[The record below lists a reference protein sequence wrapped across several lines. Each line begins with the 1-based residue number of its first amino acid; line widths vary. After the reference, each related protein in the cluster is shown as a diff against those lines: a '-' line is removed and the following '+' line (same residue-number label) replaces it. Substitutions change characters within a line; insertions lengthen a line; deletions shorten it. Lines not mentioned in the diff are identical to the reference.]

1 MNEQALM
8 QALLDLVNAT
18 EKLLDDHIRLAREL
32 PTFSA
37 SPELLQQLSTIRLL
51 RQRVQAIV
59 NP

>member
-8 QALLDLVNAT
+8 QILLEQVNV
-18 EKLLDDHIRLAREL
+18 I
-32 PTFSA
+32 
-37 SPELLQQLSTIRLL
+37 ELLLEDHLRMARAVEGFAPNTKLTGMIPTIRVL